1 MAKRQKT
8 KRKSQKSK
16 PWSPPLLL
24 PFAFCVLS
32 FVFSSCSQKPAQAAD
47 PPPVRVAVQKLSV
60 EPFEITIPISGT
72 LVSTVRVDVKAETIG
87 RVVRFDKHEGDAVAA
102 GETVVWLDEED
113 RRLALRQAESAVE
126 VAAAALER
134 ARVLEAH
141 TTSENERAANLL
153 KSGGITDKD
162 LKGAQLAERDAHAQT
177 ALSSAQLDQSRAAL
191 ETARKRLRDTRI
203 HAPASGQIQARFV
216 NPGAY
221 VEGPTALFTLV
232 DNRRLE
238 LESPVSSADLGPLRN
253 GQKVTFAVNS
263 FPGETFEGQ
272 VLEVAPAMDAQSRA
286 AKVRI
291 QVDNRSG
298 RLKTGLFA
306 QGSVITGVN
315 AQAVVI
321 PTAAAYRDDRSVK
334 DSYVFVVEQGK
345 AVRRAI
351 RIGRDSDGRLEV
363 VEGLRAGD
371 LLVTQQSIELAPGVR
386 VEALPGKP

>member
-16 PWSPPLLL
+16 LWSLHPLL

-32 FVFSSCSQKPAQAAD
+32 FVFSSCSQKPTQAAEA
-47 PPPVRVAVQKLSV
+47 PPVRVAVQKLAV
-60 EPFEITIPISGT
+60 EPFEIVVPISGT

-113 RRLALRQAESAVE
+113 RRLALRQAESAVA
-126 VAAAALER
+126 VAEAALER

-141 TTSENERAANLL
+141 ALSENERAANLL

-177 ALSSAQLDQSRAAL
+177 ALSRAQLEQSRAAL
-191 ETARKRLRDTRI
+191 ETTRKRLRDTRI

-253 GQKVTFAVNS
+253 GQKVTFSVNR
-263 FPGETFEGQ
+263 FPSETFEGQ
-272 VLEVAPAMDAQSRA
+272 VLEVAPAMDAQSRS

-291 QVDNRSG
+291 QVDNRTG

-306 QGSVITGVN
+306 QGNVITGVN

-351 RIGRDSDGRLEV
+351 RIGRDRDGRLEV

-371 LLVTQQSIELAPGVR
+371 LLVAQQSIELAPGVR

>member
-1 MAKRQKT
+1 MV
-8 KRKSQKSK
+8 
-16 PWSPPLLL
+16 WFLIVFVLL
-24 PFAFCVLS
+24 FAG
-32 FVFSSCSQKPAQAAD
+32 CSQKPTQAAE
-47 PPPVRVAVQKLSV
+47 PPPVRVAVQRLAA
-60 EPFEITIPISGT
+60 EPFDIVVPISGT
-72 LVSTVRVDVKAETIG
+72 LVSTVRVDVKAETVG
-87 RVVRFDKHEGDAVAA
+87 RVIRFDKHEGDAVAA

-113 RRLALRQAESAVE
+113 RRLALRQAESAVA
-126 VAAAALER
+126 VAEAALER
-134 ARVLEAH
+134 ARVLETH
-141 TTSENERAANLL
+141 TISENERAANLL

-162 LKGAQLAERDAHAQT
+162 LKGAQLAERDALAQT
-177 ALSSAQLDQSRAAL
+177 ALLRAQLDQSRAAL

-221 VEGPTALFTLV
+221 VEGPTALFTVV

-253 GQKVTFAVNS
+253 GQKVTFSVNS
-263 FPGETFEGQ
+263 FPNETFEGQ

-306 QGSVITGVN
+306 QGNVITGVN
-315 AQAVVI
+315 AQALVI
-321 PTAAAYRDDRSVK
+321 PSAAAYRDDRSAK

-351 RIGRDSDGRLEV
+351 RIGRDRDGRLEV
-363 VEGLRAGD
+363 AEGLKAGD
-371 LLVTQQSIELAPGVR
+371 LLVAQQSIELAPGVR